1 MDNLTKFTKWKFRK
15 MKENPWKCHKCGS
28 TNLDQEWQFMAPM
41 NEEDHEDEH
50 AEGLVA
56 GACQTDFYWCNE
68 CDEETDPIRD
78 ED

>member
-1 MDNLTKFTKWKFRK
+1 
-15 MKENPWKCHKCGS
+15 
-28 TNLDQEWQFMAPM
+28 MAPM

-78 ED
+78 EA